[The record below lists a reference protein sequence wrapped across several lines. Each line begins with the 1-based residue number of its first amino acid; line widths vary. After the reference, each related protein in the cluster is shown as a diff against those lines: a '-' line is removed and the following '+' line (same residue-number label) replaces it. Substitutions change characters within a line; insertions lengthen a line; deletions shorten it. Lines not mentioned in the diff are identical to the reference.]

1 MKNVLKAIALTGPIF
16 LAGCQA
22 EDIEIEMTASELL
35 AAFSGTDQSL
45 EFEATVGEKYTKVDD
60 EKRATIEQISQGLT
74 EFFPDADI
82 EIDIENDGYEIEIEG
97 TITVSETAP
106 ATGAPYFVKVA
117 EGPLPG
123 SILVT
128 LEPSQT
134 FANFKAELSDINFM
148 LSPDEFQGAKFKV
161 EGAGEK
167 ILVFG
172 AYVDG
177 RPTTVAAYELSSQD
191 IRLKVGDG
199 IWKKTAAGFLLLP

>member
-1 MKNVLKAIALTGPIF
+1 MKKVVKVIALLGPIF

-22 EDIEIEMTASELL
+22 EDIEIEMNASDLL

-60 EKRATIEQISQGLT
+60 EKRTTIKQISQGLT

-82 EIDIENDGYEIEIEG
+82 EIDISNDGYEIEIEG
-97 TITVSETAP
+97 SIAVSRTAP

-117 EGPLPG
+117 EGPLPE

-134 FANFKAELSDINFM
+134 FASFKAELSDINVM
-148 LSPDEFQGAKFKV
+148 LSPDEFQGAEFKV
-161 EGAGEK
+161 DGAGEK

-172 AYVDG
+172 AYVEG
-177 RPTTVAAYELSSQD
+177 RPTTVAAHELGSQD
-191 IRLKVGDG
+191 VRLEVSDG
-199 IWKKTAAGFLLLP
+199 IWKKTAAGFLLFP